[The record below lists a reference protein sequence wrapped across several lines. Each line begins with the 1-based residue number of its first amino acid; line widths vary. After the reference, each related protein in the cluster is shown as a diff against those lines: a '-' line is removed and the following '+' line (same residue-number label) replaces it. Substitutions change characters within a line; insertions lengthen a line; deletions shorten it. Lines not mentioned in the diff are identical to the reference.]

1 MFGGNQFYQG
11 NMNQDDYGFD
21 GTSLNEWLFSGL
33 FENQTFKSDYR
44 CYSISMMEGN
54 ERNSVNF
61 GGKVILPPSA
71 LDKLSRLNISYP
83 MLFELKN
90 TEKERITHAGVLEFI
105 AEEGRI
111 YLPLWMMQTLLL
123 EQGDLLS
130 VTSTKLPLGSYVKIR
145 PQHPDFLQITDPKAV
160 LENALRNFS
169 ALTKEDIFQIS
180 YNEQIYEIEV
190 LDIKP
195 NDGRGSI
202 SVVETDLEVDF
213 APPLGYSEPE
223 PVKKS
228 NEYTYLQSCGNI
240 EKSIRFKKTQA
251 FSDLKSN
258 RSSHFLSAGQKLNG
272 ESVESILESSTS
284 EPKISRNIDNDLP
297 APLRVPFGTLFF
309 GYEIKPLENDIED
322 DKSKK
327 AFFGEGRTLR
337 NKKKKT
343 DLDEQSVKS
352 VSSFYDIIEID

>member
-1 MFGGNQFYQG
+1 MFGRNRFY
-11 NMNQDDYGFD
+11 NNIHNDEYGFD
-21 GTSLNEWLFSGL
+21 RSSFDGWSFSGL
-33 FENQTFKSDYR
+33 FENQTFSGYYR

-54 ERNSVNF
+54 ERSSVNF
-61 GGKVILPPSA
+61 TGKVILPPSA
-71 LDKLSRLNISYP
+71 LDKLSRLSISYP

-90 TEKERITHAGVLEFI
+90 TEKHRTTHAGVLEFI

-169 ALTKEDIFQIS
+169 ALTKEDIFQIN

-195 NDGRGSI
+195 DDGRGSV

-213 APPLGYSEPE
+213 APPVGYSEPE
-223 PVKKS
+223 HTKKQDMY
-228 NEYTYLQSCGNI
+228 NHTKTCGNI
-240 EKSIRFKKTQA
+240 ERSIRLKEAEIFN
-251 FSDLKSN
+251 FLKSKRDN
-258 RSSHFLSAGQKLNG
+258 VFLSAGHKLNG
-272 ESVESILESSTS
+272 ESVENIEDMEISDL
-284 EPKISRNIDNDLP
+284 KIPEKTDDALP
-297 APLRVPFGTLFF
+297 IPLRVPFGTLFF
-309 GYEIKPLENDIED
+309 GYKIKPLENNVEN
-322 DKSKK
+322 DKFNK
-327 AFFGEGRTLR
+327 AFSGEGYTLK
-337 NKKKKT
+337 NKKKKVT
-343 DLDEQSVKS
+343 SLNEQ
-352 VSSFYDIIEID
+352 VSKNVSTYDVIEID

>member
-1 MFGGNQFYQG
+1 MFSRDGFYEINNPDYEFDESFGSWPFSDFQANQH
-11 NMNQDDYGFD
+11 
-21 GTSLNEWLFSGL
+21 
-33 FENQTFKSDYR
+33 FKGYYR

-83 MLFELKN
+83 MLFELRN
-90 TEKERITHAGVLEFI
+90 AEKERITHAGVLEFI

-111 YLPLWMMQTLLL
+111 YLPLWMMQSLLL
-123 EQGDLLS
+123 EQGDLLY
-130 VTSTKLPLGSYVKIR
+130 VTSTDLPRGSYVKIR

-169 ALTKEDIFQIS
+169 ALTKEDIFQIN

-202 SVVETDLEVDF
+202 SVLETDLEVDF

-223 PVKKS
+223 SLKKT
-228 NEYTYLQSCGNI
+228 NTYNHTQAIGNI
-240 EKSIRFKKTQA
+240 EKNVRLQEILA
-251 FSDLKSN
+251 SN
-258 RSSHFLSAGQKLNG
+258 ASKIKRASAFLSTGHKLNG
-272 ESVESILESSTS
+272 GSVEGFIESTETNSKLV
-284 EPKISRNIDNDLP
+284 ENKDDNIP

-309 GYEIKPLENDIED
+309 GYEVKPIETNKD
-322 DKSKK
+322 HKK
-327 AFFGEGRTLR
+327 VFFGEGQTLKS
-337 NKKKKT
+337 KKKRKET
-343 DLDEQSVKS
+343 GLNEK
-352 VSSFYDIIEID
+352 

>member
-1 MFGGNQFYQG
+1 
-11 NMNQDDYGFD
+11 MNDDEYGFD
-21 GTSLNEWLFSGL
+21 EWSFSGL
-33 FENQTFKSDYR
+33 FQNQIFRGYYR
-44 CYSISMMEGN
+44 CYSVSMMEGN

-61 GGKVILPPSA
+61 GGKVILPPSV
-71 LDKLSRLNISYP
+71 LNKLSRLNISYP

-90 TEKERITHAGVLEFI
+90 TEKDRITHAGVLEFI

-130 VTSTKLPLGSYVKIR
+130 VVSTKLPLGSYVKIR

-169 ALTKEDIFQIS
+169 ALTKEDIFQIN

-195 NDGRGSI
+195 DDGRGSI
-202 SVVETDLEVDF
+202 SVIETDLEANF

-223 PVKKS
+223 PVKKL
-228 NEYTYLQSCGNI
+228 NKYNHNKICGNV
-240 EKSIRFKKTQA
+240 EKSVMLGEAQA
-251 FSDLKSN
+251 SSTLKPKRDN
-258 RSSHFLSAGQKLNG
+258 VFLSVGYKLNG
-272 ESVESILESSTS
+272 EFVENFSESTAFDS
-284 EPKISRNIDNDLP
+284 KISRKVDDDTLP

-309 GYEIKPLENDIED
+309 GYKIKPIGNNED
-322 DKSKK
+322 DKFNK
-327 AFFGEGRTLR
+327 AFSGEGRTLK
-337 NKKKKT
+337 NKKRN
-343 DLDEQSVKS
+343 LDG
-352 VSSFYDIIEID
+352 

>member
-1 MFGGNQFYQG
+1 MFARDRFYHI
-11 NMNQDDYGFD
+11 NDDDYGFD
-21 GTSLNEWLFSGL
+21 GWSFAD
-33 FENQTFKSDYR
+33 FQANQPFKGYYR
-44 CYSISMMEGN
+44 CYSVSMMEGN
-54 ERNSVNF
+54 ERDSVNF

-71 LDKLSRLNISYP
+71 LNKLSRLNISYP

-90 TEKERITHAGVLEFI
+90 PEKERITHAGVLEFI

-111 YLPLWMMQTLLL
+111 YLPLWMMQSLLL

-130 VTSTKLPLGSYVKIR
+130 VISTKLPQGSYVKIR

-169 ALTKEDIFQIS
+169 ALTKEDIFQIY

-202 SVVETDLEVDF
+202 SVLETDLEVDF

-223 PVKKS
+223 PLKRSDAYNHV
-228 NEYTYLQSCGNI
+228 QIMGNI
-240 EKSIRFKKTQA
+240 EKKIRLQEAQA
-251 FSDLKSN
+251 SSASKMVKNSSFSSTG
-258 RSSHFLSAGQKLNG
+258 HKLNG
-272 ESVESILESSTS
+272 GAVENYQESIMTDIKPSES
-284 EPKISRNIDNDLP
+284 KDNDAPP

-309 GYEIKPLENDIED
+309 GYKIKPIETMNEND
-322 DKSKK
+322 KFKK
-327 AFFGEGRTLR
+327 AFFGEGQTLK
-337 NKKKKT
+337 NKKKN
-343 DLDEQSVKS
+343 Q
-352 VSSFYDIIEID
+352 